1 MKSTMI
7 RLFLLVLSVILPISL
22 FVFIVHEIFWEKEVV
37 FDTAVSRYLILHP
50 GSGLTLKAMTA
61 LSFMASPYLLVPA
74 YLVLIIHFGWLKKN
88 TLLAIY
94 ILSAGLS
101 GFFVT
106 FLLKWLFHR
115 ARPANPSIP
124 PPHDFSFPSGHSSAA
139 FIFYGLLIYLLCQ
152 AAVRKS
158 LKYPSVAILV
168 LLSLLIG
175 LSRVYLRAHFVSDVL
190 AGFCIGVAW
199 LSLTLSIIYRIKR
212 V

>member
-1 MKSTMI
+1 
-7 RLFLLVLSVILPISL
+7 
-22 FVFIVHEIFWEKEVV
+22 
-37 FDTAVSRYLILHP
+37 
-50 GSGLTLKAMTA
+50 MTA

-74 YLVLIIHFGWLKKN
+74 YLVLIIRFGWLKRN
-88 TLLAIY
+88 TVLAIY

-115 ARPANPSIP
+115 ARPSNPSVP

-152 AAVRKS
+152 AAIPKK
-158 LKYPSVAILV
+158 LKYPVVTILV

-175 LSRVYLRAHFVSDVL
+175 LSRVYLRVHFACEVL

-199 LSLTLSIIYRIKR
+199 LSLSLGIFYRIK
-212 V
+212 